1 MNLSKDSIDAVLF
14 DLDGTLMETDDH
26 AVARLSVIL
35 ARLRMSRPEIKARWV
50 VMNAETPVNGLI
62 TLADRLGVDQLIAK
76 VMGRNSSGKMISKK
90 PHPIMEGAG
99 EMLALL
105 KPDFLL
111 GLVTTNSQTEAEAF
125 LAENNLSGMFDVVVS
140 RFTTRRLKPHPEP
153 ILYAIHKL
161 GLSPERCL
169 MVGDTTPDM
178 KAAIAAGVI
187 PIGVQ
192 CGFGTRDELL
202 KAGAHVVLNHTREV
216 SRLLGVSGGR
226 G

>member
-1 MNLSKDSIDAVLF
+1 MKLSKDSIDAVLF

-26 AVARLSVIL
+26 AVERLARIL
-35 ARLRMSRPEIKARWV
+35 ARLSMPRPERKARWV
-50 VMNAETPVNGLI
+50 VMKAETPVNGLI
-62 TLADRLGVDQLIAK
+62 TLADRFGIDQLVAK
-76 VMGRNSSGKMISKK
+76 VMGRNNRGKMINKK

-105 KPDFLL
+105 KPCFRL

-161 GLSPERCL
+161 GLSPEKCL

-178 KAAIAAGVI
+178 KAATAAGII
-187 PIGVQ
+187 PIGVL

-202 KAGAHVVLNHTREV
+202 KSGARVVLDHTREV
-216 SRLLGVSGGR
+216 ARLLGVT
-226 G
+226 